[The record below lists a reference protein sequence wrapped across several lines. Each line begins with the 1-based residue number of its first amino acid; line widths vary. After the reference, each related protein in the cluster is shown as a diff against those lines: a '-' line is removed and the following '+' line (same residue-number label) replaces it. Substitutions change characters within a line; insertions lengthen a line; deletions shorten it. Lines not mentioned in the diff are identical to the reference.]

1 MDGIDLQPERYNNTS
16 TLQEMI
22 TIKSR
27 LVKQIMLLIAFAAFM
42 AWLAASAGT
51 VWQDFKVFASFF
63 NALVVG
69 IAIAFVLN
77 RPCMFIDDRLGLK
90 QKMPALN
97 RGLAVLL
104 TYLLVLLILSAL
116 TMFVV
121 PQIINSIQDFIQ
133 RMSIY
138 AANSQT
144 WIDRISET
152 LRLQKIDLSSFTTQL
167 VDSIKGFTENLSG
180 MVSSIIGIT
189 AGVIAFLFNLF
200 IALIFSIYL
209 LADKESILH
218 NCQRVCRSY
227 LSSEHYRKLRYVY
240 HVIVDVFNKFVYGQ
254 LTEAVIL
261 GLLCFI
267 GMMVL
272 GFDYPL
278 MISTLVGVTAL
289 VPMIGAYI
297 GGAIAVLLLALISP
311 IQALWFMLFLVVLQQ
326 LEGNLIYPRVVGGSL
341 GLPGIW
347 VLLATIVGSGLAGP
361 LGILLGVPI
370 ATVLYT
376 LLKNDIHRREI
387 LEEG

>member
-1 MDGIDLQPERYNNTS
+1 MV
-16 TLQEMI
+16 

-42 AWLAASAGT
+42 AWLAANTSL
-51 VWQDFKVFASFF
+51 VWQGFKTFASFF
-63 NALVVG
+63 NALLVG
-69 IAIAFVLN
+69 IAIAFILN
-77 RPCMFIDDRLGLK
+77 KPCMYIDDRLGLK
-90 QKMPALN
+90 KKMPALN
-97 RGLAVLL
+97 RGLAVML
-104 TYLLVLLILSAL
+104 TYLLVFLILFVL

-133 RMSIY
+133 RVSTY
-138 AANSQT
+138 AANSQA
-144 WIDRISET
+144 WMDRVSET

-167 VDSIKGFTENLSG
+167 LDSIKGFTENLSG
-180 MVSSIIGIT
+180 VVSSIIGIT

-209 LADKESILH
+209 LAGKESILR
-218 NCQRVCRSY
+218 NCRRVCRSY
-227 LSSEHYRKLRYVY
+227 LSDEIYGKLRYVY

-261 GLLCFI
+261 GVLCFA

-297 GGAIAVLLLALISP
+297 GGAISVLLLALISP
-311 IQALWFMLFLVVLQQ
+311 IQALWFIVFLVVLQQ

-376 LLKNDIHRREI
+376 LLKNDVRRREI
-387 LEEG
+387 LEES